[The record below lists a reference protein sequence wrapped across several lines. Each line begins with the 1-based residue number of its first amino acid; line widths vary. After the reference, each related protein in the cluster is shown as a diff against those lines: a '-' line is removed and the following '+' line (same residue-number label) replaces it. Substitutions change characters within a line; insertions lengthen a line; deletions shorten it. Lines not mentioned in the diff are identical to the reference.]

1 MELVIFS
8 CSPRTES
15 KSNTSSIVHAF
26 KRGFEEI
33 SGNKAEV
40 YNLTKRNQWK
50 DYKEIFKNS
59 NEIIFAM
66 PLFVECIPGLLME
79 FLETLDPK
87 EIPIDTNI
95 AFILQGGFPEANQ
108 LRTCEKYLEKLPSY
122 LNCNYKGTLIKGNMF
137 ALNLL
142 EKSKE
147 KNLEPFVEM
156 GRVYGKKHC
165 FEKEEVSKFA
175 APEFFD
181 KKSIALIKL
190 SAPVSKLA
198 WKHLAKMYDAKG
210 DLNEKPLD
218 KFVEK

>member
-26 KRGFEEI
+26 KSGFEEI

-40 YNLTKRNQWK
+40 YHLTKRNQWK
-50 DYKEIFKNS
+50 NYKEIFKNS
-59 NEIIFAM
+59 KEIIFAM

-79 FLETLDPK
+79 FLEILDPK
-87 EIPIDTNI
+87 ERQTDTNI

-137 ALNLL
+137 ALNLM

-156 GRVYGKKHC
+156 GKVYGKKHC

-181 KKSIALIKL
+181 KKSIALMKL
-190 SAPVSKLA
+190 SIPVSKIA
-198 WKHLAKMYDAKG
+198 WRYLAKMYDVKG
-210 DLNEKPLD
+210 NLKEKPFNR
-218 KFVEK
+218 FVEK